1 MHDMHCHALAV
12 RSPEWRKKNFL
23 SCSSGTHRS
32 CFVLRSHVPCII
44 QSFTSLMFL
53 IHRLLFRLLT
63 QTFTVILNDPAV
75 FNLTPSNYPA
85 SSGVKMWFQDFFF
98 CLCVPVQQEQHQ
110 FCISSLLTAPAENRQ
125 SACVEKVVK
134 KTSVAPDWA
143 ARNFDESPQV
153 SIQYRL
159 PNLMLCA
166 HHYSSI
172 IIK

>member
-1 MHDMHCHALAV
+1 MLIMHDMHCHALAV
-12 RSPEWRKKNFL
+12 RSPEWRKKNLL

-98 CLCVPVQQEQHQ
+98 LSLCSCSAGTASILYIKPVN
-110 FCISSLLTAPAENRQ
+110 SSRWKQTVCMCGK
-125 SACVEKVVK
+125 SCK
-134 KTSVAPDWA
+134 KDVCGS
-143 ARNFDESPQV
+143 
-153 SIQYRL
+153 RL
-159 PNLMLCA
+159 SC
-166 HHYSSI
+166 
-172 IIK
+172 